1 MLVVL
6 VGPSYS
12 GKSTVCEFFKRYYKM
27 NELPMRVRVVC
38 PDDIREELLGDAG
51 DQSNGKMIFETAYE
65 RVDKALNSPLNTVF
79 FDATSLTPARRKP
92 LIEIAKKHRTP
103 CFAVVMPDFTEEELT
118 ARVENRERKV
128 PLDVVRAQKDLIEC
142 GKRRSTLIRCAN
154 MREINFCPVEGEI
167 VYEVESTPQ
176 NLKNS

>member
-12 GKSTVCEFFKRYYKM
+12 GKSTVCEFFKRYYKEQ
-27 NELPMRVRVVC
+27 ELPMYVIC
-38 PDDIREELLGDAG
+38 PDDIRKELLGDAS

-65 RVDKALNSPLNTVF
+65 RVDKALKSPLNTVF

-92 LIEIAKKHRTP
+92 LIEIAKKYRVS

-118 ARVENRERKV
+118 ARAATRERKV
-128 PLDVVRAQKDLIEC
+128 PLDVVCAQKQRMVYPTVEEGFDYIISMS
-142 GKRRSTLIRCAN
+142 KSTLDG
-154 MREINFCPVEGEI
+154 MKKFLD
-167 VYEVESTPQ
+167 SDLQ
-176 NLKNS
+176 

>member
-27 NELPMRVRVVC
+27 NELPMCVVC
-38 PDDIREELLGDAG
+38 PDDIREELLGDAS

-92 LIEIAKKHRTP
+92 LIEIAKKHITS
-103 CFAVVMPDFTEEELT
+103 CFAAVMPDFTEEELI
-118 ARVENRERKV
+118 ARVATRERKV
-128 PLDVVRAQKDLIEC
+128 PLDVVYAQKQRMVYPTVEEGFDYIVPMS
-142 GKRRSTLIRCAN
+142 KSTLDV
-154 MREINFCPVEGEI
+154 MKEFLD
-167 VYEVESTPQ
+167 SDLQ
-176 NLKNS
+176 

>member
-27 NELPMRVRVVC
+27 NELPMCVVC
-38 PDDIREELLGDAG
+38 PDDIREELLGDAS

-65 RVDKALNSPLNTVF
+65 RVDKALNSSLNTVF

-92 LIEIAKKHRTP
+92 LVEIAKKHRTP

-118 ARVENRERKV
+118 ARVATRERKV
-128 PLDVVRAQKDLIEC
+128 PL
-142 GKRRSTLIRCAN
+142 
-154 MREINFCPVEGEI
+154 EI
-167 VYEVESTPQ
+167 VEKQRQKFILPTRAEGFDRVWKAEEYIDR
-176 NLKNS
+176 LH

>member
-38 PDDIREELLGDAG
+38 PDDIREELLGDAN

-65 RVDKALNSPLNTVF
+65 RVDKALNSSVNTVF

-118 ARVENRERKV
+118 ARVATRKRKV
-128 PLDVVRAQKDLIEC
+128 PLDVVRAQKQRMVYPTIEEGFDYTMEIPKSSLDIMKERLNDFTVDL
-142 GKRRSTLIRCAN
+142 
-154 MREINFCPVEGEI
+154 
-167 VYEVESTPQ
+167 Q
-176 NLKNS
+176 

>member
-38 PDDIREELLGDAG
+38 PDDIREELLGDAS

-65 RVDKALNSPLNTVF
+65 RVDKALNSSLNTVF

-128 PLDVVRAQKDLIEC
+128 PLDVVRAQKQRMVYPTVEEGFDYIMEIPKSSLDIMKERLNDFTVDL
-142 GKRRSTLIRCAN
+142 
-154 MREINFCPVEGEI
+154 
-167 VYEVESTPQ
+167 Q
-176 NLKNS
+176 

>member
-27 NELPMRVRVVC
+27 NELPMCVVC
-38 PDDIREELLGDAG
+38 PDDIREELLGDAS

-65 RVDKALNSPLNTVF
+65 RVDKALNSSLNTVF

-128 PLDVVRAQKDLIEC
+128 PL
-142 GKRRSTLIRCAN
+142 
-154 MREINFCPVEGEI
+154 EI
-167 VYEVESTPQ
+167 VEKQRQKFTLPTRAEGCDRVWKAEEYIDI
-176 NLKNS
+176 LR

>member
-1 MLVVL
+1 MLIVL

-12 GKSTVCEFFKRYYKM
+12 GKSTICEFFKRYYKEQ
-27 NELPMRVRVVC
+27 ELPMYVIC
-38 PDDIREELLGDAG
+38 PDDIRKELLGDAS

-65 RVDKALNSPLNTVF
+65 RVDKALKSLLNTVI

-92 LIEIAKKHRTP
+92 LIEIAKKHNRT

-128 PLDVVRAQKDLIEC
+128 PLDVVRAQKQRMVYPTVEEGFDYIVPMS
-142 GKRRSTLIRCAN
+142 KSTLDV
-154 MREINFCPVEGEI
+154 MKEFLD
-167 VYEVESTPQ
+167 SDLQ
-176 NLKNS
+176 

>member
-12 GKSTVCEFFKRYYKM
+12 GKSTVCEFFKRYYKEQ
-27 NELPMRVRVVC
+27 ELPMYVIC
-38 PDDIREELLGDAG
+38 PDDIREELLGDAS

-92 LIEIAKKHRTP
+92 PIEIAKKHRVS

-118 ARVENRERKV
+118 ARVATRERKV
-128 PLDVVRAQKDLIEC
+128 PLDVVYAQKQRMVYPTVEEGFDYIMKIPKSSLDIMKKFLDSDL
-142 GKRRSTLIRCAN
+142 
-154 MREINFCPVEGEI
+154 
-167 VYEVESTPQ
+167 Q
-176 NLKNS
+176 

>member
-27 NELPMRVRVVC
+27 NELPMCVVC
-38 PDDIREELLGDAG
+38 PDDIREELLGDAS

-65 RVDKALNSPLNTVF
+65 RVDKALNSSLNTVF

-118 ARVENRERKV
+118 ARVATRERKV
-128 PLDVVRAQKDLIEC
+128 PL
-142 GKRRSTLIRCAN
+142 
-154 MREINFCPVEGEI
+154 EI
-167 VYEVESTPQ
+167 VEKQRQKFTLPTRAEGFDRVWKAEEYIDR
-176 NLKNS
+176 LR

>member
-12 GKSTVCEFFKRYYKM
+12 GKSTVCEFFKRYCKM

-38 PDDIREELLGDAG
+38 PDDIREELLGDAS

-65 RVDKALNSPLNTVF
+65 RVDKALNSSSNTVF

-103 CFAVVMPDFTEEELT
+103 CFAVVMPDFTEEELA
-118 ARVENRERKV
+118 ARAATRERKV
-128 PLDVVRAQKDLIEC
+128 PLDVVRAQKQRMVYPTVEEGFDYIMKIPKSSLDIMKEFLDSDL
-142 GKRRSTLIRCAN
+142 
-154 MREINFCPVEGEI
+154 
-167 VYEVESTPQ
+167 Q
-176 NLKNS
+176 

>member
-38 PDDIREELLGDAG
+38 PDDIREELLGDAS

-92 LIEIAKKHRTP
+92 LIEIAKKHMVS
-103 CFAVVMPDFTEEELT
+103 CFAAVMPDFTEEELT
-118 ARVENRERKV
+118 ARVATRERKV
-128 PLDVVRAQKDLIEC
+128 PLDVVRAQKQRLVYPTVEEGFDYTMEIPKSSLDIMKERLNDFTVDL
-142 GKRRSTLIRCAN
+142 
-154 MREINFCPVEGEI
+154 
-167 VYEVESTPQ
+167 Q
-176 NLKNS
+176 

>member
-12 GKSTVCEFFKRYYKM
+12 GKSTVCEFFKRYYKEQ
-27 NELPMRVRVVC
+27 ELPMYVIC

-92 LIEIAKKHRTP
+92 LIEIAKKYRVS

-118 ARVENRERKV
+118 ARVATRERKV
-128 PLDVVRAQKDLIEC
+128 PLDVVYAQKQRMVYPTIEE
-142 GKRRSTLIRCAN
+142 GFDYIVSMSKSTLDG
-154 MREINFCPVEGEI
+154 MKEFLD
-167 VYEVESTPQ
+167 SDLQ
-176 NLKNS
+176 

>member
-12 GKSTVCEFFKRYYKM
+12 GKSTVCEFFKRYYKEQ
-27 NELPMRVRVVC
+27 ELPMYVIC
-38 PDDIREELLGDAG
+38 PDDIRKELLGDAS

-65 RVDKALNSPLNTVF
+65 RVDKALNSPLNTIF

-92 LIEIAKKHRTP
+92 LIEIAKKHRMS

-118 ARVENRERKV
+118 ARAATRERKV
-128 PLDVVRAQKDLIEC
+128 PLDVVRAQKQRMVYPTVEEGFDYIVSMS
-142 GKRRSTLIRCAN
+142 KSTLDR
-154 MREINFCPVEGEI
+154 MKKFLD
-167 VYEVESTPQ
+167 SDLQ
-176 NLKNS
+176 

>member
-12 GKSTVCEFFKRYYKM
+12 GKSTVCEFFKKYYKEQ
-27 NELPMRVRVVC
+27 ELPMCVVC
-38 PDDIREELLGDAG
+38 PDDIRKELLGDAN

-65 RVDKALNSPLNTVF
+65 RVDKALNSSLNTVF

-92 LIEIAKKHRTP
+92 LIEIAKKHRVS

-118 ARVENRERKV
+118 ARVATRERKV
-128 PLDVVRAQKDLIEC
+128 PLDVVCAQI
-142 GKRRSTLIRCAN
+142 KRFIYPDEEEGFDYIVSMSRSTLDG
-154 MREINFCPVEGEI
+154 MKEFLD
-167 VYEVESTPQ
+167 SDLQ
-176 NLKNS
+176 

>member
-27 NELPMRVRVVC
+27 QELPIYVVC
-38 PDDIREELLGDAG
+38 PDDIRKELLGDAS

-65 RVDKALNSPLNTVF
+65 RVDKALQSPLNTVF

-92 LIEIAKKHRTP
+92 LIEIAKKHKTC
-103 CFAVVMPDFTEEELT
+103 CFAVIMPNFTEEELT
-118 ARVENRERKV
+118 ARVATRERKV
-128 PLDVVRAQKDLIEC
+128 PLDVVYAQKQRMIYPNVEEGFDY
-142 GKRRSTLIRCAN
+142 T
-154 MREINFCPVEGEI
+154 MEIPKSSLDIMKERLNDC
-167 VYEVESTPQ
+167 
-176 NLKNS
+176 

>member
-1 MLVVL
+1 MLIVL

-12 GKSTVCEFFKRYYKM
+12 GKSTLRKYYEWYYE
-27 NELPMRVRVVC
+27 NFDLPLTIVC

-65 RVDKALNSPLNTVF
+65 RVDKALESLFNTVI

-92 LIEIAKKHRTP
+92 LIEIAKKHNRT

-118 ARVENRERKV
+118 ARVATRERKV
-128 PLDVVRAQKDLIEC
+128 PLDVVRAQI
-142 GKRRSTLIRCAN
+142 KRMVYPTVEEGFDYIVPMSKSTLDV
-154 MREINFCPVEGEI
+154 MKEFLD
-167 VYEVESTPQ
+167 SDLQ
-176 NLKNS
+176 

>member
-27 NELPMRVRVVC
+27 QELPMSIVC
-38 PDDIREELLGDAG
+38 PDDIREELLGDASN
-51 DQSNGKMIFETAYE
+51 QSNGKMIFETAYE
-65 RVDKALNSPLNTVF
+65 RVDKALQSPLNTVF

-92 LIEIAKKHRTP
+92 LIEIAKKNRVS
-103 CFAVVMPDFTEEELT
+103 CFAVVMPDFTEKELT

-128 PLDVVRAQKDLIEC
+128 PLDVIYAQKQKMVYPDVEEGFDYI
-142 GKRRSTLIRCAN
+142 
-154 MREINFCPVEGEI
+154 MEIPKSSLGIMKERLNDC
-167 VYEVESTPQ
+167 
-176 NLKNS
+176 

>member
-27 NELPMRVRVVC
+27 NELPMCVVC
-38 PDDIREELLGDAG
+38 PDDIREELLGDAS

-103 CFAVVMPDFTEEELT
+103 CFAIVMPDFTEEELT

-128 PLDVVRAQKDLIEC
+128 PL
-142 GKRRSTLIRCAN
+142 
-154 MREINFCPVEGEI
+154 EI
-167 VYEVESTPQ
+167 VEKQRQKFILPTRAEGFDRVWKAEEYIDR
-176 NLKNS
+176 LR

>member
-1 MLVVL
+1 MLFVL

-12 GKSTVCEFFKRYYKM
+12 GKSTVCEFFKRYYKEQ
-27 NELPMRVRVVC
+27 ELPMYVIC
-38 PDDIREELLGDAG
+38 PDDIRKELLGDAG

-92 LIEIAKKHRTP
+92 LIEIAKKHRVS

-118 ARVENRERKV
+118 ARVATRERKV
-128 PLDVVRAQKDLIEC
+128 PLDVVRAQKQRMVYPTVEEGFDYTMEIPKSSLDIMKERLNDFTVDL
-142 GKRRSTLIRCAN
+142 
-154 MREINFCPVEGEI
+154 
-167 VYEVESTPQ
+167 Q
-176 NLKNS
+176 

>member
-12 GKSTVCEFFKRYYKM
+12 GKSTVCEFFKRYYKEQ
-27 NELPMRVRVVC
+27 ELSMYVIC
-38 PDDIREELLGDAG
+38 PDDIRKELLGDAS

-92 LIEIAKKHRTP
+92 LIEIAKKHNRT

-118 ARVENRERKV
+118 ARAATRERKV
-128 PLDVVRAQKDLIEC
+128 PLDVVYAQKQRMVYPIIEE
-142 GKRRSTLIRCAN
+142 GFDYIVSMSKSTLDG
-154 MREINFCPVEGEI
+154 MKKFLD
-167 VYEVESTPQ
+167 SDLQ
-176 NLKNS
+176 

>member
-27 NELPMRVRVVC
+27 QELPIYVIC
-38 PDDIREELLGDAG
+38 PDDIRKELLGDAS

-65 RVDKALNSPLNTVF
+65 RVDKALNSSLNTVF

-92 LIEIAKKHRTP
+92 LIEIAKKHKTC
-103 CFAVVMPDFTEEELT
+103 CFAVVMPNFTEEELT
-118 ARVENRERKV
+118 ARAATRERKV
-128 PLDVVRAQKDLIEC
+128 PLDVVRAQKQRMIYPNVEEGFDYTIPMS
-142 GKRRSTLIRCAN
+142 KSTLDV
-154 MREINFCPVEGEI
+154 MKEFLG
-167 VYEVESTPQ
+167 SDLQ
-176 NLKNS
+176 

>member
-12 GKSTVCEFFKRYYKM
+12 GKSTVCEFFKRYYKEQ
-27 NELPMRVRVVC
+27 ELPMYVIC

-65 RVDKALNSPLNTVF
+65 RVDKALKSPLNTVF
-79 FDATSLTPARRKP
+79 FDATSLTPTRRKP
-92 LIEIAKKHRTP
+92 LTEIAKKHRAS

-118 ARVENRERKV
+118 ARVATRERKV
-128 PLDVVRAQKDLIEC
+128 PLDVVRAQKQRMVYPTVEEGFDYIMKIPKSSLDIMKEFLDSDL
-142 GKRRSTLIRCAN
+142 
-154 MREINFCPVEGEI
+154 
-167 VYEVESTPQ
+167 Q
-176 NLKNS
+176 

>member
-12 GKSTVCEFFKRYYKM
+12 GKSTVCEFFKRYYKEQ
-27 NELPMRVRVVC
+27 ELPMYIIC
-38 PDDIREELLGDAG
+38 PDDIRKELLGDASN
-51 DQSNGKMIFETAYE
+51 QSNGKMIFKTAYE

-92 LIEIAKKHRTP
+92 LIEIAKKHISS
-103 CFAVVMPDFTEEELT
+103 CFAAVMPDFTEEELT

-128 PLDVVRAQKDLIEC
+128 PLDVVYAQKQRMVCPTVEEGFDYIVPMS
-142 GKRRSTLIRCAN
+142 KSTLDV
-154 MREINFCPVEGEI
+154 MKEFLD
-167 VYEVESTPQ
+167 SDLQ
-176 NLKNS
+176 